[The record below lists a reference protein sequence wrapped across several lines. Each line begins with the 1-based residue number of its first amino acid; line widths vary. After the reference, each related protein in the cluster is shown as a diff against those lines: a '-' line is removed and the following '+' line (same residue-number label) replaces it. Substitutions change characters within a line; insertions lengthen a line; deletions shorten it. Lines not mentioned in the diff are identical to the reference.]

1 MEGCK
6 YNIYVK
12 GDEPEKLEPMDIL
25 ISDRRELEV
34 LRLCLGERVNFV
46 MGNPKKNTTF
56 RISAEADLSKL
67 DWDYR
72 NPEEAYS
79 VIERIKMPP
88 EIEQRL
94 SERTQAMQ
102 KEYVHKVHQGNVLI
116 SDAARMENV
125 LYFRGFNYIDEL
137 HSDHNADHLDG
148 IKLFEAARQAT
159 LAAFHLMGVTCQGV
173 MALTASYVDYKKYV
187 ELDEPYYIQ
196 LIPACKPDGGAMYS
210 VFSIIQEDSV
220 NASGYFGAYTFRNR
234 ELYLNKRNKRKGA

>member
-79 VIERIKMPP
+79 VIERIKMPL
-88 EIEQRL
+88 RL
-94 SERTQAMQ
+94 SRDYR
-102 KEYVHKVHQGNVLI
+102 KEH
-116 SDAARMENV
+116 R
-125 LYFRGFNYIDEL
+125 R
-137 HSDHNADHLDG
+137 
-148 IKLFEAARQAT
+148 
-159 LAAFHLMGVTCQGV
+159 C
-173 MALTASYVDYKKYV
+173 KKNMC
-187 ELDEPYYIQ
+187 IRC
-196 LIPACKPDGGAMYS
+196 I
-210 VFSIIQEDSV
+210 
-220 NASGYFGAYTFRNR
+220 R
-234 ELYLNKRNKRKGA
+234 EMC